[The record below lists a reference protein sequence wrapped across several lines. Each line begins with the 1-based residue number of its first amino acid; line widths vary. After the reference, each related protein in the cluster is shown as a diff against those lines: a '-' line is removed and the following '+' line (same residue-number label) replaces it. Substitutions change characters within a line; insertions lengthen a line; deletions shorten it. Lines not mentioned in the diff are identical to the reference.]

1 MSRKNNK
8 ENLVSSKNTIKKSN
22 ELSMSRLN
30 QGLTLNQMQLL
41 AYAIYSTQQDG
52 KTSFNKYE
60 FEKEFSINK
69 YQTNQAKEDAQKI
82 LDLKFS
88 IEDLENDYFEYWN
101 VFQSIKYR
109 DGLFNFKWTDDMVP
123 HILELKNYSITDLTI
138 TSKFKSGFTWT
149 LYDYLKGHY
158 GNWFKELSKEALMKL
173 FNVQER
179 VTYQKSTALFKK
191 TVLDTA
197 ISEINE
203 YTELNVWYTENKTG
217 NKITSFVLHWSTG
230 KQIPGATKKQMKLL
244 KEIHDEVEENMFD
257 YLAIKDIE
265 TARNHIIKAKDIYL
279 KTNKGSSI
287 SAADEYIKELLDIY
301 KNLENL
307 VEIDGKKR
315 DTSFYFNWLEEIED

>member
-8 ENLVSSKNTIKKSN
+8 ENLVLSKNTIKKSN

-69 YQTNQAKEDAQKI
+69 YQTNQAKEDAQRV

-203 YTELNVWYTENKTG
+203 HTELDVWYTENKTG

-230 KQIPGATKKQMKLL
+230 KQLAGATPKQVQLL
-244 KEIHDEVEENMFD
+244 QEIYSEIDNNMFD
-257 YLAIKDIE
+257 YLAVKDIE
-265 TARNHIIKAKDIYL
+265 TARNYIIKAKDIHL
-279 KTNKGSSI
+279 KVKKGVSI
-287 SAADEYIKELLDIY
+287 SSADELIKES
-301 KNLENL
+301 LENYKQL
-307 VEIDGKKR
+307 EHLLEMNGKQK
-315 DTSFYFNWLEEIED
+315 DTSIYYNWLEDIED

>member
-1 MSRKNNK
+1 MSRKNKK

-52 KTSFNKYE
+52 KTNFNKHE
-60 FEKEFSINK
+60 FEKEFSIDK
-69 YQTNQAKEDAQKI
+69 YQTHQAREDAQKI

-109 DGLFNFKWTDDMVP
+109 DGLFSFQWTDDMIP

-179 VTYQKSTALFKK
+179 ATYLKSTALFKK
-191 TVLDTA
+191 TVLNTA
-197 ISEINE
+197 IAEINE
-203 YTELNVWYTENKTG
+203 YTELDVWYTENKTG

-230 KQIPGATKKQMKLL
+230 KQVAGATRKQVKLL
-244 KEIHDEVEENMFD
+244 QEVHDEIDKNILD
-257 YLAIKDIE
+257 YLQVNNSDLAKRNIIRIKTINE
-265 TARNHIIKAKDIYL
+265 HVK
-279 KTNKGSSI
+279 KGLSI
-287 SAADEYIKELLDIY
+287 SEADDYIKESLESY
-301 KNLENL
+301 KQLEHLLENH
-307 VEIDGKKR
+307 GKQR
-315 DTSFYFNWLEEIED
+315 DTSIYYNWLEEIEE